1 MPPFKPTRQSLPH
14 YLTQARTDSGGSPGR
29 SAHFHQTATACA
41 FVVPAGEDLG
51 RFFRI
56 SKPYRGGRTI
66 ARPPGH
72 GGRQVS
78 LHRQIARR
86 FEQAFTHAK
95 LDALLARIA
104 DPEPHLRLA
113 V

>member
-1 MPPFKPTRQSLPH
+1 MPPCKPTRQSLPH
-14 YLTQARTDSGGSPGR
+14 YLTEARAYQAGR
-29 SAHFHQTATACA
+29 PEDPLTSTRPPQRAPSSSRPH
-41 FVVPAGEDLG
+41 EDLG

-56 SKPYRGGRTI
+56 SKPYRGGRAI

-78 LHRQIARR
+78 FHCKIARPL
-86 FEQAFTHAK
+86 EQAFTHEK
-95 LDALLARIA
+95 LDALLACIA
-104 DPEPHLRLA
+104 DREPHLRLA

>member
-1 MPPFKPTRQSLPH
+1 MPPCKPTRQSLPH
-14 YLTQARTDSGGSPGR
+14 YLTEARAGSGGSPGR

-41 FVVPAGEDLG
+41 ILVPAGEDLG

-56 SKPYRGGRTI
+56 SKPYRGGRAI

-78 LHRQIARR
+78 FHCKIARPL
-86 FEQAFTHAK
+86 EQAFTHEK
-95 LDALLARIA
+95 LDALLACIA
-104 DPEPHLRLA
+104 DREPHLRLA